1 MFTQTVSRA
10 LPRLGLDQ
18 RGSDPH
24 PRQPSPTLLQEAGV
38 VFVPNETLRSRF
50 CRRRRTLMRNT
61 VLIEEMT
68 GNNAPEKPRARNA

>member
-38 VFVPNETLRSRF
+38 VFVPNETFAVGSA
-50 CRRRRTLMRNT
+50 
-61 VLIEEMT
+61 
-68 GNNAPEKPRARNA
+68 GGGGPS